1 MKRYALPLLLMTAPA
16 HAGTQLWLDA
26 YGGKTLDE
34 SARLALNQDLMF
46 GPDSTEDL
54 RFDPGLRPLAG
65 LRVRAE
71 LDPVPVGVGLDVG
84 YSKTRHAQADLTLLP
99 IAMGVT
105 LPSRLALARSTRLGS
120 LHPTGML
127 GIVATAVDGSANVG
141 SINSEV
147 TDNTWSGGNG
157 RVGLHA
163 SLGLSWQP
171 SPRFAVFTEYRY
183 QQLRF
188 HLEHTDDIV
197 LATQYLQTTGRVE
210 SEAVLIGISFRL
222 LDSPAAAAPPAP

>member
-1 MKRYALPLLLMTAPA
+1 MKRFALPLPLMAAPA

-46 GPDSTEDL
+46 GPD
-54 RFDPGLRPLAG
+54 
-65 LRVRAE
+65 
-71 LDPVPVGVGLDVG
+71 
-84 YSKTRHAQADLTLLP
+84 
-99 IAMGVT
+99 
-105 LPSRLALARSTRLGS
+105 
-120 LHPTGML
+120 
-127 GIVATAVDGSANVG
+127 
-141 SINSEV
+141 
-147 TDNTWSGGNG
+147 NTWSGGKG
-157 RVGLHA
+157 RVGPHA

-171 SPRFAVFTEYRY
+171 SPGFAVFTEYRY

-188 HLEHTDDIV
+188 HLEHTDDIL

-222 LDSPAAAAPPAP
+222 LDSPAAAAP